1 MATFTLF
8 HEAMFNIGA
17 GIIILG
23 GGSAHTF
30 KAMLTTTTPVAAT
43 QTVKADF
50 TEITPGNGYTAG
62 GFAMTTTFLETAAA
76 SGVWR
81 FQSTVDPTWTASG
94 GSIATH
100 RYLIVYD
107 DTSASDSVLGYVDR
121 GTSDVI
127 ADGNTRTWDVGSS
140 GLFEISATP

>member
-8 HEAMFNIGA
+8 HEAVKGIGD
-17 GIIILG
+17 GTIILG
-23 GGSAHTF
+23 SVTPHVF
-30 KAMLTTTTPVAAT
+30 KAYLSNATITQATNITKSDVA
-43 QTVKADF
+43 
-50 TEITPGNGYTAG
+50 EITRPLTAIPPEASPWPLPGPRPAG
-62 GFAMTTTFLETAAA
+62 G

-81 FQSTVDPTWTASG
+81 FTLADATWTASG

-100 RYLIVYD
+100 RYLVVYD
-107 DTSASDSVLGYVDR
+107 DTSASDLLVGYVDR

-140 GLFEISATP
+140 GVFEVSATP

>member
-8 HEAMFNIGA
+8 HEAVKGIGD
-17 GIIILG
+17 GTIILG
-23 GGSAHTF
+23 SVTPHVF
-30 KAMLTTTTPVAAT
+30 KAYLSNATITQATNITKSDVA
-43 QTVKADF
+43 
-50 TEITPGNGYTAG
+50 EITPATNGYTAG
-62 GFAMTTTFLETAAA
+62 GVTLAATWAETAGG

-81 FQSTVDPTWTASG
+81 FTLADATWTASG

-100 RYLIVYD
+100 RYLVVYD
-107 DTSASDSVLGYVDR
+107 DTSASDLLVGYVDR

-140 GLFEISATP
+140 GVFEVSATP

>member
-8 HEAMFNIGA
+8 HEALKYIGD
-17 GIIILG
+17 GTIDLDT
-23 GGSAHTF
+23 HTF
-30 KAMLTTTTPVAAT
+30 KAYLATATPVQAT
-43 QTVKADF
+43 HTVKADIA
-50 TEITPGNGYTAG
+50 EITAGNGYTAG
-62 GFAMTTTFLETAAA
+62 GFTLACSYTETAGG

-81 FQSTVDPTWTASG
+81 WNVSSDPSWTASG

-100 RYLIVYD
+100 QYLIVYD
-107 DTSASDSVLGYVDR
+107 SSVSSPVVSPLVGFVNR

-140 GLFEISATP
+140 GLFEVSATP

>member
-8 HEAMFNIGA
+8 HDALKFIGD
-17 GIIILG
+17 GTIDLD
-23 GGSAHTF
+23 SHTF
-30 KAMLTTTTPVAAT
+30 KAYLSTATPLQAT
-43 QTVKADF
+43 SSVKADIA
-50 TEITPGNGYTAG
+50 EIAGGNGYTALG
-62 GFAMTTTFLETAAA
+62 QNLTSVTYTETSVG

-81 FQSTVDPTWTASG
+81 FNCADISWIAAG

-100 RYLIVYD
+100 QYLIVYD
-107 DTSASDSVLGYVDR
+107 DTAASKNLVGFVNR

-140 GLFEISATP
+140 GLFEVSTTP